1 MKIGEA
7 VKLVGIR
14 SQLPEGDADLPT
26 LETFRKCVGH
36 KFVISG
42 FNEIGGP
49 RLILPPSLGV
59 RERRYGWSCNFWS
72 LFERDAQGLMF
83 IWVPTQL
90 RRTP

>member
-1 MKIGEA
+1 VKIGEA

-42 FNEIGGP
+42 FNEIRWAEIDIASVTGSTGETI
-49 RLILPPSLGV
+49 RVELQFLELV
-59 RERRYGWSCNFWS
+59 
-72 LFERDAQGLMF
+72 
-83 IWVPTQL
+83 
-90 RRTP
+90 